1 MKKNKQNLGKFFQTI
16 GKGFRSLVNLVWQ
29 GITSF
34 FRLIGRGFQLLGRF
48 IWKYLYP
55 VIKFIWKYIGP
66 IVMFIWKYLGPVV
79 RFIWKFLKPV
89 LLVFKRIFIPDP
101 IKTEKD
107 TVVLPPK
114 PIMPYILIIFTIVF
128 IMAIKA
134 TDFSLTIL
142 ISRLMDFQLGPVAM
156 IQRFFPVDWAYWTYV
171 VDPILETIQ
180 MSFLGSLIGSVLA
193 LPAAYL
199 ASQNLTKSKAVV
211 NITRFILS
219 VFRTLPILIYA
230 FFFKMIFYLG
240 PLPGT
245 IAIALFTFSI
255 VAKMLYERIEVLDL
269 GAYHAIQSTGASKQ
283 KAFLTALMPPIL
295 PIFYSISLYAFEIN
309 IRYAAILGYVGAGG
323 IGFDLDKSM
332 KNLTQNDRILVI
344 LIFIFATVVIIE
356 NTSRFLRRR
365 VG

>member
-1 MKKNKQNLGKFFQTI
+1 MKRLLDILKKFLQ
-16 GKGFRSLVNLVWQ
+16 
-29 GITSF
+29 
-34 FRLIGRGFQLLGRF
+34 F
-48 IWKYLYP
+48 IWKYLGP
-55 VIKFIWKYIGP
+55 ICRFIWKVI
-66 IVMFIWKYLGPVV
+66 GPVV
-79 RFIWKFLKPV
+79 RFIWKYVKFV
-89 LLVFKRIFIPDP
+89 LVRILRIFIPEP
-101 IKTEKD
+101 IKTERD
-107 TVVLPPK
+107 TIVLPPK
-114 PIMPYILIIFTIVF
+114 PIMPYILIGFTIVF
-128 IMAIKA
+128 VMAIKA
-134 TDFSLTIL
+134 TDFSLSTL
-142 ISRLMDFQLGPVAM
+142 FKQLFNFQLGPVA
-156 IQRFFPVDWAYWTYV
+156 IIKRFFPIDWAYWKYV

-180 MSFLGSLIGSVLA
+180 MSFLGSLIGSILA

-199 ASQNLTKSKAVV
+199 ASQNLTKSKVVV

-283 KAFLTALMPPIL
+283 KAFITALMPPIL

-344 LIFIFATVVIIE
+344 LVFIFATVVIIE
-356 NTSRFLRRR
+356 NTSRYLRRR
-365 VG
+365 LG